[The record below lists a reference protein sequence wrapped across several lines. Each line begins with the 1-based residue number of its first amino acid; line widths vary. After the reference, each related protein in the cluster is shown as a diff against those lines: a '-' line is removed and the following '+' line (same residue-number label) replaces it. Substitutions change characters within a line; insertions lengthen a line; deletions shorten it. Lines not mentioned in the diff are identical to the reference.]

1 MSYLYR
7 IIIKRMLDIVFS
19 LSLLIVTAIPMLII
33 FIAIKVSSRGAVIF
47 SQVRFGLDPQPF
59 RIYKFRTMR
68 QNAPIVAN
76 QGFSDI
82 NQYVTKI
89 GAFLRSTSL
98 DELPQLVNVLKG
110 EMSFV
115 GPRPMANTDE
125 EVVKLRNVSGADK
138 VRPGITGL
146 AQVSGRNIIS
156 DRTKAKFD
164 SEYANKLTFGL
175 DLKILLFTFRKVI
188 SQEGINQI
196 DNE

>member
-1 MSYLYR
+1 MYKKYIKRLIDLLFSIIL
-7 IIIKRMLDIVFS
+7 IILLLLPMVIIAVIIK
-19 LSLLIVTAIPMLII
+19 LSSTGPIL
-33 FIAIKVSSRGAVIF
+33 FKQKRY
-47 SQVRFGLDPQPF
+47 GLNSEMF
-59 RIYKFRTMR
+59 TMFKFRSMTES
-68 QNAPIVAN
+68 APILSN
-76 QGFSDI
+76 QSFSKIDS
-82 NQYVTKI
+82 YVTPF
-89 GAFLRSTSL
+89 GGFMRRTSL
-98 DELPQLVNVLKG
+98 DEIPQLFNVLVG
-110 EMSFV
+110 HMSFV

-196 DNE
+196 DNEK

>member
-1 MSYLYR
+1 
-7 IIIKRMLDIVFS
+7 
-19 LSLLIVTAIPMLII
+19 
-33 FIAIKVSSRGAVIF
+33 
-47 SQVRFGLDPQPF
+47 
-59 RIYKFRTMR
+59 MR
-68 QNAPIVAN
+68 
-76 QGFSDI
+76 
-82 NQYVTKI
+82 
-89 GAFLRSTSL
+89 RTSL
-98 DELPQLVNVLKG
+98 DEIPQLFNVLVG
-110 EMSFV
+110 HMSFV
-115 GPRPMANTDE
+115 RPRPMANTDE